1 MKQLNAVVSCMC
13 LGLALATPTWAQTE
27 QHDHGAKPGAIKAG
41 TVNFETS
48 CNPAVKD
55 DFNLA
60 VAELH
65 SFWFPEARV
74 HLRGRPEE
82 RSQLRHCVL
91 GHRADVL
98 GQSVR
103 RPAIAADHRQRQ
115 GGDRQGPDHRP
126 PTPREKGYIDAV
138 AGLFSSADVTTQ
150 RARVV
155 AYEGAT
161 ELVASQNPDDMEA
174 RIFWALAIAQTAL
187 PTDKTF
193 AQNLKAAEILEP
205 LYKKN
210 PNHPG
215 LAHYIIHSYDVPA
228 LAAKALPAARAYA
241 DIAPSVPHAL
251 HMPSHTFTR
260 VGEWKES
267 VATNIKSA
275 AEAEKTGGGRRRA
288 ARVDYKTYAYLQMAM
303 DKEAKGVARSRDEGD
318 RGGARRTVRRRR
330 DPATNTFAIAAIPAR
345 YAMER
350 QQWAD
355 AAMLKPTPAP
365 NTPYTEA
372 ITHFAR
378 AIGAAARGQARRR
391 GGRHRAARRDSR
403 SRNRDEGRLLGGAGR
418 HPAPRRRGVGDVR
431 RRQEGRGRSRP
442 LTAAA
447 DAEDLTDKSAVTPG
461 PLAPARELLGFMLLE
476 AGRAKDALVA
486 FEAVTKKEPNRFLA
500 LYGARQGRR
509 GDQADDEG
517 QGLLPADRRDLQGRV
532 ARSARARLRAKD
544 GGRAG
549 ADRKEVRTAALGN
562 EKGRGFVPRPFLH
575 SRASALVM

>member
-1 MKQLNAVVSCMC
+1 MKQWILVPCMC
-13 LGLALATPTWAQTE
+13 LGLATANSPAWAQTE
-27 QHDHGAKPGAIKAG
+27 QHDHAAKGQIKAG

-48 CNPAVKD
+48 CSPAVKA

-65 SFWFPEARV
+65 SFWFPEARSIF
-74 HLRGRPEE
+74 E
-82 RSQLRHCVL
+82 SVL
-91 GHRADVL
+91 KKD
-98 GQSVR
+98 
-103 RPAIAADHRQRQ
+103 PTCAIAYWGIGLTYWGNPFAGQRSPQ
-115 GGDRQGPDHRP
+115 TIALGKAALDKGLATGT
-126 PTPREKGYIDAV
+126 PTARDKGFLTAV

-161 ELVASQNPDDMEA
+161 ELVASQNLTDMEA

-193 AQNLKAAEILEP
+193 AQNLRAAEILEP

-275 AEAEKTGGGRRRA
+275 AEAEKTGGYSEGMHA
-288 ARVDYKTYAYLQMAM
+288 MDYETYAYLQMGM
-303 DKEAKGVARSRDEGD
+303 DKEAKAVLDHAMVV
-318 RGGARRTVRRRR
+318 GAAAAGTAPV
-330 DPATNTFAIAAIPAR
+330 PGATGSNTFAFAAIPAR

-350 QQWAD
+350 GQWAD
-355 AAMLKPTPAP
+355 AMMLKPTPAP

-378 AIGAAARGQARRR
+378 AVGAARAGKPAEAAADIARLAAIRDREIEMKDAYWTEQVDIQRRVAEAWVMFAE
-391 GGRHRAARRDSR
+391 GKK
-403 SRNRDEGRLLGGAGR
+403 DEGLAAL
-418 HPAPRRRGVGDVR
+418 
-431 RRQEGRGRSRP
+431 S
-442 LTAAA
+442 AAA
-447 DAEDLTDKSAVTPG
+447 DAEDKTDKSAVTPG

-476 AGRAKDALVA
+476 ANRPKEALVA
-486 FEAVTKKEPNRFLA
+486 FEAVAKKEPNRFLA
-500 LYGARQGRR
+500 LYGAG
-509 GDQADDEG
+509 QAAEATKQKSKAKG
-517 QGLLPADRRDLQGRV
+517 YYKQIVEICADAGTERPELQY
-532 ARSARARLRAKD
+532 ARKAAR
-544 GGRAG
+544 
-549 ADRKEVRTAALGN
+549 
-562 EKGRGFVPRPFLH
+562 
-575 SRASALVM
+575 